1 MCCCCVELQAAVIVP
16 VKVRLPATNELTNS
30 NRGHLEAISRRI
42 FFPLPRLILISSSSS
57 SQGRSGPVTGI
68 CAREAGVARKLIL
81 ARKKPLQKTSE
92 HTYRG
97 VKENIK
103 AIITLL
109 SDAFNT
115 VQIKIK
121 QNALND
127 FSPV

>member
-97 VKENIK
+97 VKENVK
-103 AIITLL
+103 AIITQHGDSFKL
-109 SDAFNT
+109 SW
-115 VQIKIK
+115 
-121 QNALND
+121 
-127 FSPV
+127 